1 MKKQNS
7 NQPEVSKCQTKAVGE
22 NTPGSYGVERVLMAA
37 SEVTDWSLKMFSI
50 PLWWKETRGEG
61 IKVAILDTGIA
72 YNHPDLSHAIME
84 WKDFTGSKCGPADMD
99 GHGTH
104 VAGIIAAQKNGQGV
118 VGIAPKAKLLIGK
131 VLGDKGV
138 GSFEA
143 LAKGIHWAIEKN
155 ADIISLSLQNAG
167 ENEAVHEAIKEAKN
181 KGIFVICAAGNKGPH
196 IDTVKFPAL
205 YPETIAVGAIDRR
218 LKVPRYSS
226 RGIRVDLVA
235 PGEEILSTYPPKIY
249 AVLSGTSMAAPF
261 VSGVTALLI
270 AKHRKYGGETPIK
283 TQADLL
289 EHLGRTAIDIGAAGL
304 DPRSG
309 FGLINPEDLL
319 KYEDEGDSRIPEL
332 VEPVRSNASVLKL
345 PYWCN

>member
-1 MKKQNS
+1 MKKQNI
-7 NQPEVSKCQTKAVGE
+7 NEPEVVKCQTKSVGE
-22 NTPGSYGVERVLMAA
+22 NTPGSHDVESVVLAA
-37 SEVTDWSLKMFSI
+37 SEVTDWGLKMFSI
-50 PLWWKETRGEG
+50 PSWWKVTQGEG

-72 YNHPDLSHAIME
+72 YNHPDLSHSIMA
-84 WKDFTGSKCGPADMD
+84 WKDFTDSKCGPADMD

-104 VAGIIAAQKNGQGV
+104 VAGIIAARKNGQGV

-131 VLGDKGV
+131 VLGDDGK
-138 GSFEA
+138 GSFKA
-143 LAKGIHWAIEKN
+143 LAKGIHWAIEQN
-155 ADIISLSLQNAG
+155 ADIISLSLQNSR
-167 ENEAVHEAIKEAKN
+167 ENKAVHEAIKEARR
-181 KGIFVICAAGNKGPH
+181 KGIFVICAAGNKGPQ

-218 LKVPRYSS
+218 LKVPHYSS

-261 VSGVTALLI
+261 VSGTAALLL
-270 AKHRKYGGETPIK
+270 AKHRKHGGETPIE

-289 EHLGRTAIDIGAAGL
+289 EHLRRTAIDISATGL
-304 DPRSG
+304 DPFSS

-319 KYEDEGDSRIPEL
+319 NFEEDLRIPEL
-332 VEPVRSNASVLKL
+332 VEPVISTTPGWRITF
-345 PYWCN
+345 